1 MNIKLFLLIMLVA
14 AVIWYVVASL
24 MIVSELSKRK
34 QKIQFVLIRFMIP
47 VYAQRYK
54 KITLEETGHVG
65 PLFYHWIISINIALV
80 FTIAFIIAKFSG

>member
-1 MNIKLFLLIMLVA
+1 MNTKIFLLVMIVA
-14 AVIWYVVASL
+14 AVIWYVVTSL

-54 KITLEETGHVG
+54 KITLEETGRVG

-80 FTIAFIIAKFSG
+80 FTIALIITKFSG